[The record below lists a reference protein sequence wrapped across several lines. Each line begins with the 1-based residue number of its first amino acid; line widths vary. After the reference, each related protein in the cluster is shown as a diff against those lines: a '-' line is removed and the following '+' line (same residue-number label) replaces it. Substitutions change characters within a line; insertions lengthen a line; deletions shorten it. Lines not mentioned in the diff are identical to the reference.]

1 MICLLLSPLPSV
13 LCLRRQ
19 LFTPGALPTQGHIL
33 FLYPL
38 QLPTLRSLLPHAAST
53 WWSTQCVSPPVP
65 KIPHT
70 SHRPPWDV
78 AQVAL
83 PESYDQGY
91 WASSGWGK
99 GGWSVD
105 RWTDGSW
112 MNVSSPHQPHTR
124 LPALPSSV
132 LLAPCPLAP
141 LGDSIAQ
148 TPKPL
153 AVLTGLKGPLGT
165 ALPVTSC
172 QGG

>member
-1 MICLLLSPLPSV
+1 M
-13 LCLRRQ
+13 
-19 LFTPGALPTQGHIL
+19 
-33 FLYPL
+33 
-38 QLPTLRSLLPHAAST
+38 
-53 WWSTQCVSPPVP
+53 
-65 KIPHT
+65 
-70 SHRPPWDV
+70 
-78 AQVAL
+78 AL